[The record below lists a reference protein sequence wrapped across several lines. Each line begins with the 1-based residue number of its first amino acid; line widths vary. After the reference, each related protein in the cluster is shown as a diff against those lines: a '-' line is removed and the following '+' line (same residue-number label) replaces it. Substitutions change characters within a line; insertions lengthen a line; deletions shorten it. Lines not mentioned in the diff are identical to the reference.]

1 MKAIFA
7 LALVACA
14 AAEQVMTFQSK
25 RFAPSAQMAMPVM
38 NGAFA
43 MAPTMNPANGVPSPD
58 GPMVG
63 GQEAEMKAAAKPKL
77 ACHCGTDPATG
88 MMRCSCA
95 DKRASTSW
103 NPTPNGAVG
112 PSVPPELAR
121 SGEEK
126 GDAAPAA
133 GAGGAAA
140 AAGGAAPA
148 KAASTPKPTS
158 AYTRRMMIENGIL
171 TDKDLVRRMMGWK
184 EKPVVLKVSDEKGT
198 DGLKEQT
205 VTEGDEK
212 DAGDDD
218 QKDGV
223 KVSVPYTFDASRP
236 MGLRCQSGMDCVKI
250 KMDCEG
256 KESFECAKQA
266 VCCRKLAKADRDKWL
281 KDDIAR
287 DDAKKRQEEEQVAVK
302 KKRDE
307 LNKREENVAAM
318 GIQQKEKDK
327 LEALVKDKEAEVKT
341 KRAELTRVITE
352 NMAKKEELKAWR
364 LEQYKTVQDR
374 EATLNKEEADLRAKQ
389 VELEAI
395 RSKIN
400 DVLNKRR
407 EKVEQIIST
416 RAMQIADTERQLD
429 NKFDMLKGETRDALG
444 AKDMAEQAF
453 NTPLPPPEKD
463 EDKDKAAKEKA
474 AAAAAPKGPAPKPQ
488 VRVMV
493 EPIQD
498 QRKGEGQSVID
509 YSVTPGTDKDAVT
522 KHTVRIKTTQTY
534 PEALVKDEGGHP

>member
-1 MKAIFA
+1 MGQAGGASMKAIFA

-112 PSVPPELAR
+112 PSVPPELVR

-133 GAGGAAA
+133 GAGGAAP

-287 DDAKKRQEEEQVAVK
+287 DDAKKRQEEEQIAVK

-327 LEALVKDKEAEVKT
+327 LEALVKDKEAEV
-341 KRAELTRVITE
+341 
-352 NMAKKEELKAWR
+352 
-364 LEQYKTVQDR
+364 
-374 EATLNKEEADLRAKQ
+374 NKEEADLRAKQ

-453 NTPLPPPEKD
+453 NTPLPPPVKD

-498 QRKGEGQSVID
+498 QRKGEGRSVID

-534 PEALVKDEGGHP
+534 PEALIKDEGGHP

>member
-1 MKAIFA
+1 MYG
-7 LALVACA
+7 
-14 AAEQVMTFQSK
+14 
-25 RFAPSAQMAMPVM
+25 AP
-38 NGAFA
+38 
-43 MAPTMNPANGVPSPD
+43 MAPTMNPANGVPNPD

-133 GAGGAAA
+133 GAGGA

-287 DDAKKRQEEEQVAVK
+287 DEAKKRQEEEQAAVK

-374 EATLNKEEADLRAKQ
+374 EAALNKEEADLRAK
-389 VELEAI
+389 
-395 RSKIN
+395 
-400 DVLNKRR
+400 
-407 EKVEQIIST
+407 
-416 RAMQIADTERQLD
+416 
-429 NKFDMLKGETRDALG
+429 
-444 AKDMAEQAF
+444 
-453 NTPLPPPEKD
+453 
-463 EDKDKAAKEKA
+463 
-474 AAAAAPKGPAPKPQ
+474 
-488 VRVMV
+488 
-493 EPIQD
+493 
-498 QRKGEGQSVID
+498 
-509 YSVTPGTDKDAVT
+509 
-522 KHTVRIKTTQTY
+522 
-534 PEALVKDEGGHP
+534 

>member
-1 MKAIFA
+1 MGQAGGASMKAIFA

-25 RFAPSAQMAMPVM
+25 RFAPSAVAMPVM
-38 NGAFA
+38 YGAPV
-43 MAPTMNPANGVPSPD
+43 APTMNPANGVPSPD

-140 AAGGAAPA
+140 GGAAPA

-184 EKPVVLKVSDEKGT
+184 EKPVVLKVSDEK
-198 DGLKEQT
+198 
-205 VTEGDEK
+205 

-250 KMDCEG
+250 KMDCEA

-287 DDAKKRQEEEQVAVK
+287 DEAKKRKEEEQVAVK

-327 LEALVKDKEAEVKT
+327 LEALVKDKEAEVKV
-341 KRAELTRVITE
+341 KRA
-352 NMAKKEELKAWR
+352 
-364 LEQYKTVQDR
+364 
-374 EATLNKEEADLRAKQ
+374 
-389 VELEAI
+389 
-395 RSKIN
+395 
-400 DVLNKRR
+400 
-407 EKVEQIIST
+407 
-416 RAMQIADTERQLD
+416 
-429 NKFDMLKGETRDALG
+429 
-444 AKDMAEQAF
+444 
-453 NTPLPPPEKD
+453 
-463 EDKDKAAKEKA
+463 
-474 AAAAAPKGPAPKPQ
+474 
-488 VRVMV
+488 
-493 EPIQD
+493 
-498 QRKGEGQSVID
+498 
-509 YSVTPGTDKDAVT
+509 
-522 KHTVRIKTTQTY
+522 
-534 PEALVKDEGGHP
+534 